1 MNLGEADAESV
12 GIERGGPG
20 PEEDRGRARRR
31 QLSQMAEVAVR
42 LFAGILRRR
51 EQAGGM
57 TSSKNHG

>member
-1 MNLGEADAESV
+1 MPNPLASSAAAPVRKKTGE
-12 GIERGGPG
+12 
-20 PEEDRGRARRR
+20 RARRR